1 MNFDIQK
8 IKRKMLVKYPF
19 FGSVV
24 ANVNYK
30 ENNNIS
36 IAGTDG
42 KTIYYNQEY
51 LDGLS
56 IPEQTFVFAH
66 EVCHIAFNHIL
77 RSEGKDQEIW
87 NIATDAVIN
96 AFLVKDGLKMVKG
109 GIDIEGSINHDAET
123 LYEKLLKEKEKKS
136 NEENDGQNSKQ
147 NSSSNN
153 NDNNSKKYKYD
164 RGHAT
169 HSMWEEGVENSKQ
182 ESNKSE
188 EEKEIANKQKETN
201 KLGEKESFNKNR
213 EEKKKNLEKLKEELA
228 KESAQAG
235 KTTNSDERIVHNI
248 GVSKPIIDWRYIL
261 RETIKYDVDWSYK
274 NATIE
279 NGVVTANLEEYPTP
293 ETEIVLDTSGSV
305 DENLLKNFLRE
316 CKNIIKHSKVK
327 VGCFDTKFYG
337 FQEIRTEKDIEE
349 MKFLGG
355 GGTDFNVAVNAF
367 TRRVE
372 NKIIFTDGEAN
383 MPETPLDAIWMVFG
397 REQINPKGG
406 KVIHIDRNDL
416 RKLSINT
423 QNIKIKKRIR

>member
-1 MNFDIQK
+1 MEFDIEV
-8 IKRKMLVKYPF
+8 IKRKMMVKYPF

-24 ANVNYK
+24 ANVEYK
-30 ENNNIS
+30 KDMNIET
-36 IAGTDG
+36 AGTDG
-42 KTIYYNQEY
+42 VSVHYNEEY
-51 LDGLS
+51 LKKLS
-56 IPEQTFVFAH
+56 TKEQVFVFAH
-66 EVCHIAFNHIL
+66 EICHVAFNHIN
-77 RSEGKDQEIW
+77 RCKGKDNHIW
-87 NIATDAVIN
+87 NIATDGVIN
-96 AFLVKDGLKMVKG
+96 AFLKKDGLIAPEGAV
-109 GIDIEGSINHDAET
+109 DIENAIKYDAEE
-123 LYEKLLKEKEKKS
+123 LYNKLIQENKDKK
-136 NEENDGQNSKQ
+136 
-147 NSSSNN
+147 
-153 NDNNSKKYKYD
+153 DNNSNNGSGESNENGNTEKE
-164 RGHAT
+164 GHAS
-169 HSMWEEGVENSKQ
+169 HEMWGKSPSKGNKEVEE
-182 ESNKSE
+182 
-188 EEKEIANKQKETN
+188 KQKEIE
-201 KLGEKESFNKNR
+201 KLGEKESFKKNL

-235 KTTNSDERIVHNI
+235 KTTNSDERVVNNI

-279 NGVVTANLEEYPTP
+279 NGVVTANLEEYPAP

-383 MPETPLDAIWMVFG
+383 MPETPLDAIWMIFG

-406 KVIHIDRNDL
+406 KVIQIDRNDL